1 MFITNPGT
9 KNINYLCLR
18 IFHEIFQKNIL
29 RFIKYLENILPL
41 MFRKL
46 GIIVFIGFCGALSA
60 KDNVY
65 FPSFFNSYFFNKY
78 QLTPSYLPIDV
89 KLELSGNYKSLL
101 GELKKISAYSFSAAR
116 VLGSDKSQQ
125 HALRVSLYNEREGSY
140 ISSPRGYVGYA
151 FRQKLNEDAA
161 IFSGINLG
169 FAGIYY
175 SAPTVTQ
182 SSTMLP
188 DGAVALGG
196 SWKGL
201 LVDLS
206 MHQAFNSARNILG
219 SPLVLERYYHMHVS
233 YKKDLGLNWQS
244 KSHTLYRLFPSIS
257 NEWLVSTSLTYKE
270 LFSLGLSYKYQSS
283 LSFFTALDLKNERDH
298 VQLFFNYNSVA
309 FKLAPAWQSGV
320 ELGLNYW
327 MQ

>member
-1 MFITNPGT
+1 M
-9 KNINYLCLR
+9 
-18 IFHEIFQKNIL
+18 IL
-29 RFIKYLENILPL
+29 
-41 MFRKL
+41 
-46 GIIVFIGFCGALSA
+46 GFCRYLSA

-78 QLTPSYLPIDV
+78 QLSPSYMPKDV
-89 KLELSGNYKSLL
+89 RLELSGNYRSLL

-116 VLGSDKSQQ
+116 VFGSDNSQQ

-140 ISSPRGYVGYA
+140 ISSPRGYLGYA
-151 FRQKLNEDAA
+151 FRQKLNEDAT

-175 SAPTVTQ
+175 SAPTISQ
-182 SSTMLP
+182 SSVMLP

-201 LVDLS
+201 LVDVS
-206 MHQAFNSARNILG
+206 MHQIFNSSKNILG
-219 SPLVLERYYHMHVS
+219 SPLVLERYYHMHAS
-233 YKKDLGLNWQS
+233 YQKDLGPTWQS
-244 KSHTLYRLFPSIS
+244 NTYTLYRFFPSIS
-257 NEWLVSTSLTYKE
+257 PEWLMATSLAYKE
-270 LFSLGLSYKYQSS
+270 AFSLGVSYKYHSS

-298 VQLFFNYNSVA
+298 VQLFFNYNSAA

-327 MQ
+327 MR